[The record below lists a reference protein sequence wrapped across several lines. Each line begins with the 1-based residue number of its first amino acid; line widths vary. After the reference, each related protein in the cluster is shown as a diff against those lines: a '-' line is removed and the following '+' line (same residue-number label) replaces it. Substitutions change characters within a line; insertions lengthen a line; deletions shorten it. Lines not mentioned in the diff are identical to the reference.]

1 MRLSR
6 LALGCALFSALFSAL
21 SLARAA
27 ENPKSTSAEP
37 KYEMT
42 TYYFGLL
49 TRGPNAGAG
58 TPEEREKIQTAH
70 LANIQRLHDA
80 GKLLVAGPFADS
92 GEWRGIFI
100 YKCASLEE
108 ARQLAATDPAV
119 AAGRLQVEIH
129 PWMTAKGYI
138 RDPEFPMAPTTIIP

>member
-1 MRLSR
+1 MKLPRLVAAS
-6 LALGCALFSALFSAL
+6 LLLGALVP
-21 SLARAA
+21 ARAQESA
-27 ENPKSTSAEP
+27 KSASPAPKF
-37 KYEMT
+37 EMT

-49 TRGPNAGAG
+49 TRGPNAGTG
-58 TPEEREKIQTAH
+58 TTEEREKIQAAH
-70 LANIQRLHDA
+70 LANIKRLHDA
-80 GKLLVAGPFADS
+80 GKILVAGPFADG

-119 AAGRLQVEIH
+119 AAGRLRIEIH

-138 RDPEFPMAPTTIIP
+138 RDPEFPMAPAAIAP